1 MKLIRLIASPIL
13 MYVLAGVYALVL
25 AIATFVENSS
35 GPAVARE
42 YFYYAPW
49 FILLQLLQAVNLL
62 AMFLQGGYFKR
73 ISKGSLIFHG
83 ALVFICTLVHKSY
96 GAPVSDRR
104 SSGLLCGAGDA
115 VGGFGGFGSV
125 YDGGLQGPYGEN
137 AQQV

>member
-49 FILLQLLQAVNLL
+49 LD
-62 AMFLQGGYFKR
+62 R
-73 ISKGSLIFHG
+73 
-83 ALVFICTLVHKSY
+83 KS
-96 GAPVSDRR
+96 V
-104 SSGLLCGAGDA
+104 
-115 VGGFGGFGSV
+115 V
-125 YDGGLQGPYGEN
+125 
-137 AQQV
+137 

>member
-35 GPAVARE
+35 GPALARE

-62 AMFLQGGYFKR
+62 TMFLQGGYFKR
-73 ISKGSLIFHG
+73 ISRGSLIFHG
-83 ALVFICTLVHKSY
+83 AFCFYLV
-96 GAPVSDRR
+96 G
-104 SSGLLCGAGDA
+104 SGLLLTMRSNRSHAH
-115 VGGFGGFGSV
+115 
-125 YDGGLQGPYGEN
+125 P
-137 AQQV
+137 